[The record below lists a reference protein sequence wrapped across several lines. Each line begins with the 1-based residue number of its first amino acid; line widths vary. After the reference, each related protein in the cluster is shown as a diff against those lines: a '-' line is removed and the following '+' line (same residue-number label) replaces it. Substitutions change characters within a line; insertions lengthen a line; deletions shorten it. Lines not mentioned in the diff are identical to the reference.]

1 MYIATMSKVFLF
13 VEIEVR
19 PGQAE
24 AFLSK
29 LRSHLEVVRAENGCE
44 SIELYQ
50 NSENEN
56 LVHVWEV
63 WSDRVLWDTHMGN
76 EASEA
81 WREIA
86 ADHVNGEK
94 ITVMHQA

>member
-44 SIELYQ
+44 SLELFQ
-50 NSENEN
+50 NSTDKN
-56 LVHVWEV
+56 LVHVWEI
-63 WSDRVLWDTHMGN
+63 WSNRGHWDTHMSN
-76 EASEA
+76 SASAA

-86 ADHVNGEK
+86 ADYVNGEK